1 MRAAARIPH
10 MNTPLRTLT
19 CALAVASAVAAAPAA
34 ANPGM
39 QQVRGGPGASAT
51 LRGGVLTMHWQGG
64 SSRIHVPA
72 GYALPVV
79 TTRGELGG
87 MSFNGRTVVLA
98 DRGGAGDGR
107 SRFLVAEYGKVTPLT
122 FRGRVAFDAIAPSG
136 SAIYLT
142 RHTSPTDPTRY
153 VVLQYARGE
162 RKLDQIGVKSVFSAQ
177 GAESPDWKMQ
187 GLPVARATAADGTWT
202 YTLYTAREYPFIHA
216 LPLGQ
221 GPWAV
226 CIELPESWRARV
238 ATLSLRARPGQV
250 VEVLNPSG
258 TVVATAD
265 VMHGKLQLAAGT

>member
-1 MRAAARIPH
+1 MK
-10 MNTPLRTLT
+10 TPLRTLT
-19 CALAVASAVAAAPAA
+19 CALAVTSAVAAAPAA
-34 ANPGM
+34 ADPGM
-39 QQVRGGPGASAT
+39 QRVHGGPGASAT

-153 VVLQYARGE
+153 VVLQYARDE

-221 GPWAV
+221 GSWAMCV
-226 CIELPESWRARV
+226 ELPASWRDRV
-238 ATLSLRARPGQV
+238 GTLRLRAEGLQKVHV
-250 VEVLNPSG
+250 VDAG
-258 TVVATAD
+258 GHIVATAD
-265 VMHGKLQLAAGT
+265 IGSTKLTLMKTPPAS